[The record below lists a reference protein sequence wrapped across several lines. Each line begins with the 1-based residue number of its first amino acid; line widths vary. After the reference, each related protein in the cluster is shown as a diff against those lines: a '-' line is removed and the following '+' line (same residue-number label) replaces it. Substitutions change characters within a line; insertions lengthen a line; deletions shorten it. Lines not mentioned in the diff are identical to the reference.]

1 MVKIVVN
8 CCRKGILQHFSV
20 FFYAKIPRRS
30 TAFLLSLRR
39 KGNEKVARE
48 FYDFVVC
55 GYNILNN
62 RKLIIVPK
70 IAVFRPKGLFILRN
84 RKISSIYAIFF
95 NKVFAA
101 ACRV

>member
-1 MVKIVVN
+1 
-8 CCRKGILQHFSV
+8 V
-20 FFYAKIPRRS
+20 FFYAKITRCS
-30 TAFLLSLRR
+30 TAFPLSLRR

-48 FYDFVVC
+48 FYDFVVVGC
-55 GYNILNN
+55 NILNN

-95 NKVFAA
+95 NKVFAD

>member
-1 MVKIVVN
+1 V
-8 CCRKGILQHFSV
+8 L
-20 FFYAKIPRRS
+20 FYAKIPRRS
-30 TAFLLSLRR
+30 TAFPLSLRR

-48 FYDFVVC
+48 FYDFVAGGC
-55 GYNILNN
+55 NILNN

-95 NKVFAA
+95 NKVFAD